1 MISSRISSA
10 VPEEGRNKTDALR
23 RRLDKERE
31 RAKKTMTEVEKVRKE
46 IMTTKKLNSQLAEEL

>member
-1 MISSRISSA
+1 VISSRISSA